1 MVCLLGKTKKV
12 GISGK
17 FQARYGSVV
26 RKRYRQIMEKMKAKN
41 LKCPRCQ
48 TKGSVRRISTG
59 IWHCR
64 KCGTNFTG
72 GAYSTS
78 TPRGAESFRISKRK
92 QRELEVIEE

>member
-1 MVCLLGKTKKV
+1 MFLLGKTKKV

-26 RKRYRQIMEKMKAKN
+26 RKRYRQIMEKMKGKIR
-41 LKCPRCQ
+41 CPRCQ
-48 TKGSVRRISTG
+48 TRGSVHRISTG
-59 IWHCR
+59 IWHCK
-64 KCGTNFTG
+64 KCNAKFTG
-72 GAYSTS
+72 GAYNIE